1 MELHIRTCKGHGAT
15 IKGTTCIMGMPEKRL
30 SLSLCTQYSTNHR
43 SCSIICIYWEKSTF
57 KWTYAF
63 KAMLFKGQLYNEL
76 VNISVFLSYVSHS
89 GQLQLWELL
98 MCCQVRQKRG
108 QPEDP
113 LLAVGVWQGAVLRDW
128 ALDLWVWWQ
137 SQVVSVRTE
146 SGTRGAWGV
155 GGGCGVRGIQC
166 AARKRVSLLNTVC
179 FVGTVSAYNNK
190 IAPLSLPSLYVS
202 LMAFIARSSKPHDL
216 NHCC

>member
-1 MELHIRTCKGHGAT
+1 MALQLQVSSIFENSHPQIQPTMDCVVFS
-15 IKGTTCIMGMPEKRL
+15 IEKNQQV
-30 SLSLCTQYSTNHR
+30 SGPM
-43 SCSIICIYWEKSTF
+43 K
-57 KWTYAF
+57 F

-179 FVGTVSAYNNK
+179 FVGSVSASNNK
-190 IAPLSLPSLYVS
+190 TVPLSLPPCTYRWWPSFHAHLSHV
-202 LMAFIARSSKPHDL
+202 I
-216 NHCC
+216 